1 MQLRNTKLITDI
13 DRLKSIVQNEQK
25 NNKRVVFTNGCFDII
40 HPGHIFILQQAK
52 SKGDIL
58 VVGLNSDQSISNFK
72 SKSRP
77 ICSEDDR
84 AYVLSGLACVDYI
97 FIFDEMTPENLIIQI
112 LPDILVKGKDY
123 TLNQI
128 AGSEY
133 MLEKNKK
140 VELVDIIDKKSTSNI
155 IKKIKNLNS

>member
-25 NNKRVVFTNGCFDII
+25 NNKNVVFTNGCFDII
-40 HPGHIFILQQAK
+40 HPGHIFILEQAK

-58 VVGLNSDQSISNFK
+58 VVGLNSDESISNFK

-77 ICSEDDR
+77 ICSENDR
-84 AYVLSGLACVDYI
+84 AYVLAGLACVDYI
-97 FIFDEMTPENLIIQI
+97 FIFNEMTPENLIIQI

-123 TLNQI
+123 ALDQI
-128 AGSEY
+128 AGSDY

-155 IKKIKNLNS
+155 IKKIKNLSF